1 MVRPHQRSRAV
12 ETRSLLSSQ
21 LTTGSSSTFNLS
33 SNQRSG
39 SLSVININSY
49 STIGSNYEKHDFTST
64 NTYSLTH
71 QSEGIGT
78 KVARYH
84 NNALNNEIQ
93 PQPSRQQAPSRSHS
107 PRTQLNDENI
117 AIREDIDKMKNEV
130 ALVRDQITRYT
141 NECDRGR
148 VEHEKN
154 KEALKKQIS
163 VCNFNLAKSNELS
176 QMQSNGEF
184 QDFQYLNQVNA
195 SSTSEDLIRYLRES
209 ERIIKALETKLG
221 KVQNDKK
228 TQNDKLNSMIREN
241 QERIIEL
248 ESTIVKFRSKKS

>member
-1 MVRPHQRSRAV
+1 
-12 ETRSLLSSQ
+12 LLSSQ
-21 LTTGSSSTFNLS
+21 LATGSSFNLTTNNNS
-33 SNQRSG
+33 DSIT
-39 SLSVININSY
+39 VVNINSD
-49 STIGSNYEKHDFTST
+49 STVGSNYDKNDVSTTTYGLTT
-64 NTYSLTH
+64 NT
-71 QSEGIGT
+71 EGIGT

-84 NNALNNEIQ
+84 NNNGLSDQRERSSH
-93 PQPSRQQAPSRSHS
+93 PQHPQHQHQQTPGRSHS
-107 PRTQLNDENI
+107 PRTQLNRENLQI
-117 AIREDIDKMKNEV
+117 SRDLISMKSEA

-141 NECDRGR
+141 TECDRGR
-148 VEHEKN
+148 EQHERN

-184 QDFQYLNQVNA
+184 KDFQYLNQVNA
-195 SSTSEDLIRYLRES
+195 SSTSEDLITYLRES

-221 KVQNDKK
+221 KLKGDKK
-228 TQNDKLNSMIREN
+228 SQNVKLNSMVREN